1 VARLDVETLGIEQI
15 TLDAP
20 VTALYYLPGKDVLAA
35 QHSDPALGDV
45 TLIPADRL
53 ERGAA
58 ERVRYFTLADELDRA
73 SEEP

>member
-1 VARLDVETLGIEQI
+1 VARLDVETLGIEQL

-20 VTALYYLPGKDVLAA
+20 VTALYYLPGQDVVAA
-35 QHSDPALGDV
+35 QHAEPARGDI
-45 TLIPADRL
+45 TLISADRL

-73 SEEP
+73 SEGP